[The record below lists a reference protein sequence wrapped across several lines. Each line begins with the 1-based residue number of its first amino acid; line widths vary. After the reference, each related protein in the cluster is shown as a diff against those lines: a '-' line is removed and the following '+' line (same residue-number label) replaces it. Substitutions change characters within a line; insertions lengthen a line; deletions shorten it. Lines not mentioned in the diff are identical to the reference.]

1 VLRLPLLPQNF
12 KTTRTVELVAINVVE
27 CPSSR
32 SSRLPPHPLL
42 LPRIMQVCPSS
53 SAVSPSSMLW
63 HDIAV
68 YVIYVGASS
77 AETAPL
83 PEVHVSVSVAPE
95 QGHVPSD
102 VAASPSV
109 LSVAAGGGA
118 AASTVAVAAAAS
130 TGYRA
135 VSI

>member
-1 VLRLPLLPQNF
+1 
-12 KTTRTVELVAINVVE
+12 
-27 CPSSR
+27 
-32 SSRLPPHPLL
+32 
-42 LPRIMQVCPSS
+42 M
-53 SAVSPSSMLW
+53 
-63 HDIAV
+63 V
-68 YVIYVGASS
+68 YVVYVGASS

-118 AASTVAVAAAAS
+118 AASTLSRVGAAAS
-130 TGYRA
+130 TGYWA
-135 VSI
+135 LSDLLLCALLCD

>member
-1 VLRLPLLPQNF
+1 
-12 KTTRTVELVAINVVE
+12 
-27 CPSSR
+27 
-32 SSRLPPHPLL
+32 
-42 LPRIMQVCPSS
+42 
-53 SAVSPSSMLW
+53 MLW
-63 HDIAV
+63 QYIVV
-68 YVIYVGASS
+68 YVVYVGASS

-109 LSVAAGGGA
+109 LSVAAGGAA

-130 TGYRA
+130 TGYGA
-135 VSI
+135 LSILLSHA